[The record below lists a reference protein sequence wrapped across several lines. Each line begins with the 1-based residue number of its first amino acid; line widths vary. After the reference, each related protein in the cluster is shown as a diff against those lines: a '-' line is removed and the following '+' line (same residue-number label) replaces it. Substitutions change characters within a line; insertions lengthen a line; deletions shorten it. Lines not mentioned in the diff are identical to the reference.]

1 MAPAAD
7 VNPSFRL
14 RAASHLV
21 TGRVTSVEKV
31 SDLQL
36 VVRSQGE
43 TKTVDLGDPEEK
55 DGLFYYRFGHQ
66 AAPHEEIVLEPKASR
81 HLISPSRLH
90 LLVADDCQLE
100 AAIFTATPGLFVT
113 GDSSLQICSFLK
125 FSVISNCSIMLHIHC
140 PGSVTPPLSGV
151 TIKLEAAALNPAEVT
166 IETDSKGAYSLG
178 PFPR

>member
-1 MAPAAD
+1 MG
-7 VNPSFRL
+7 FYRL

-31 SDLQL
+31 PDLQL
-36 VVRSQGE
+36 LVKSQGD

-55 DGLFYYRFGHQ
+55 DGIFYYRFGHQ
-66 AAPHEEIVLEPKASR
+66 AAPHEEVVLEPKASR

-113 GDSSLQICSFLK
+113 G
-125 FSVISNCSIMLHIHC
+125 
-140 PGSVTPPLSGV
+140 SVTPPLPGV
-151 TIKLEAAALNPAEVT
+151 AIKLEAAALNPSTVT
-166 IETDSKGAYSLG
+166 VETDSKGAYSLG

>member
-1 MAPAAD
+1 MYLEC
-7 VNPSFRL
+7 RL

-66 AAPHEEIVLEPKASR
+66 AAPHEEVVLEPKASR

-113 GDSSLQICSFLK
+113 GDSSIHLLQLLVVVQCPMRVHI
-125 FSVISNCSIMLHIHC
+125 FS
-140 PGSVTPPLSGV
+140 GSVTPALSGV
-151 TIKLEAAALNPAEVT
+151 KIKLEAAALNPKEVSV
-166 IETDSKGAYSLG
+166 ETDSKGAYSLG

>member
-1 MAPAAD
+1 MECSGQKNYGPKKTHEYTYLQ
-7 VNPSFRL
+7 SRL

-66 AAPHEEIVLEPKASR
+66 AAPHEEVVLEPKASR

-113 GDSSLQICSFLK
+113 GDF
-125 FSVISNCSIMLHIHC
+125 FATISCGIVVAI
-140 PGSVTPPLSGV
+140 
-151 TIKLEAAALNPAEVT
+151 
-166 IETDSKGAYSLG
+166 
-178 PFPR
+178 

>member
-1 MAPAAD
+1 M
-7 VNPSFRL
+7 
-14 RAASHLV
+14 

-66 AAPHEEIVLEPKASR
+66 AAPHEEVVLEPKASR

-113 GDSSLQICSFLK
+113 GDSCMLQYIQCFVL
-125 FSVISNCSIMLHIHC
+125 FSSATFPCIIRQFYIIHSVFNIIFS
-140 PGSVTPPLSGV
+140 GSVTPALSGV
-151 TIKLEAAALNPAEVT
+151 KIKLESASLNPKEVSV
-166 IETDSKGAYSLG
+166 ETDSKGAYSLG

>member
-1 MAPAAD
+1 M
-7 VNPSFRL
+7 
-14 RAASHLV
+14 

-66 AAPHEEIVLEPKASR
+66 AAPHEEVVLEPKASR

-113 GDSSLQICSFLK
+113 GDF
-125 FSVISNCSIMLHIHC
+125 FATISCGIVVAI
-140 PGSVTPPLSGV
+140 
-151 TIKLEAAALNPAEVT
+151 
-166 IETDSKGAYSLG
+166 
-178 PFPR
+178 

>member
-1 MAPAAD
+1 MEC
-7 VNPSFRL
+7 RL

-31 SDLQL
+31 TDLQL

-66 AAPHEEIVLEPKASR
+66 AAPHEEVVLEPKASR

-113 GDSSLQICSFLK
+113 GDSS
-125 FSVISNCSIMLHIHC
+125 MLHKYNASFSSATFPCIFCQFYIIH
-140 PGSVTPPLSGV
+140 SVFNIIS
-151 TIKLEAAALNPAEVT
+151 IAKRC
-166 IETDSKGAYSLG
+166 S
-178 PFPR
+178 

>member
-1 MAPAAD
+1 MERCQHW
-7 VNPSFRL
+7 SFKVIVIYVKKLQGHWFFCRL

-31 SDLQL
+31 PDLQL
-36 VVRSQGE
+36 LVKSQGD

-55 DGLFYYRFGHQ
+55 DGIFYYRFGHQ
-66 AAPHEEIVLEPKASR
+66 AAPHEEVVLEPKASR

-113 GDSSLQICSFLK
+113 G
-125 FSVISNCSIMLHIHC
+125 
-140 PGSVTPPLSGV
+140 SVTPPLPGV
-151 TIKLEAAALNPAEVT
+151 AIKLEAAALNPSTVT
-166 IETDSKGAYSLG
+166 VETDSKGGYSLG

>member
-7 VNPSFRL
+7 ANPSFRL

-113 GDSSLQICSFLK
+113 GDSSLQICSL
-125 FSVISNCSIMLHIHC
+125 LWY
-140 PGSVTPPLSGV
+140 
-151 TIKLEAAALNPAEVT
+151 IKLFNNA
-166 IETDSKGAYSLG
+166 AYSLSRKCYTSPVWSYNQAG
-178 PFPR
+178 SSSPQPCRSNN